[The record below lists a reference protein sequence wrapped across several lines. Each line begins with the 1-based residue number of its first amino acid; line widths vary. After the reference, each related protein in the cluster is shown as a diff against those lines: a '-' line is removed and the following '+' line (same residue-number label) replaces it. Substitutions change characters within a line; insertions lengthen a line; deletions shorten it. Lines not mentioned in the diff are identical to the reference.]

1 MADQGNGTGQAP
13 GPDTTQQGQAPA
25 GSTTAPGTQGQA
37 PTGTQT
43 PSPFDPATIQD
54 PAVKAYLETQA
65 SETARARADAAR
77 YRTERNSS
85 RDQVV
90 AYRTEHETAEQA
102 AARQATEDQA
112 EREALKAENRDLKV
126 GTAILAAADAAK
138 AFDSA
143 VVKGLIDSRITV
155 DAAGK
160 PTNTAA
166 LIAELQQ
173 THAFLFRRTGADA
186 GAGNGTG
193 NDPGAGAGMN
203 DFIRG
208 RGRSASR

>member
-1 MADQGNGTGQAP
+1 MTDQGNGTGQAP
-13 GPDTTQQGQAPA
+13 SSATSQQGQAPA
-25 GSTTAPGTQGQA
+25 GSTAAPGTQGQA
-37 PTGTQT
+37 PDGTQT

-77 YRTERNSS
+77 YRTERNTE
-85 RDQVV
+85 RTEVQR
-90 AYRTEHETAEQA
+90 YRTEHETAEQA
-102 AARQATEDQA
+102 AARKATEDA
-112 EREALKAENRDLKV
+112 ASRKALEAENRDLKV
-126 GTAILAAADAAK
+126 GTAILAAATAAQ
-138 AFDSA
+138 AFDST
-143 VVKGLIDSRITV
+143 VVKNMIDARITV
-155 DAAGK
+155 DSAGK

-186 GAGNGTG
+186 GAGNGAGDT
-193 NDPGAGAGMN
+193 PGAGAGMN